1 MSAPDPEGFSLL
13 SKVLA
18 AGVAVIAPVA
28 GAYKFLDHRLGKKA
42 DKDVVARALDKIEE
56 EFTIHRGYFKDVFD
70 KITDAEHTAEAR
82 HRELL
87 MHMLEKKP

>member
-18 AGVAVIAPVA
+18 AGVAATAPII

-42 DKDVVARALDKIEE
+42 DKDMVASALAKIDE
-56 EFTIHRGYFKDVFD
+56 EFVLHRGYFKDVFN

-87 MHMLEKKP
+87 MHMLEKKL